1 MSCSRTLGPVKIQVT
16 EHGGVLG
23 LDRQFLVD
31 GTTFVVTEEGQRTV
45 DANLDHGKAAE
56 IAELGTMAVAETPAP
71 PPEIPP
77 SDVLTTTVAVAD
89 NSSSKTFT
97 HSSGQPMPA
106 AVKELVRSLKAQAKE
121 AETA

>member
-1 MSCSRTLGPVKIQVT
+1 VRINVT

-23 LDRQFLVD
+23 LDRQFSVD
-31 GTTFVVTEEGQRTV
+31 GTTFVVTEKGQRTV

-56 IAELGTMAVAETPAP
+56 IAELGSRAVAETPAP
-71 PPEIPP
+71 PMKVLP

-89 NSSSKTFT
+89 NSSTKTFT

-106 AVKELVRSLKAQAKE
+106 AVKALVRSLKAQAKE